1 MNKKRAA
8 AGKKNKSLINA
19 KALAQSGNTVVRS
32 FNMIN
37 QNIPHSDSIVAD
49 LKPAVDPV
57 ALDKAIHSPIIRS
70 GIQVSQN
77 RVVGSKFRLQLTPI
91 VSFFNEEEKK
101 EILAWASKVERMFDM
116 YANSPEKYIDA
127 ERKLSFTEI
136 LRQTV
141 SQDLIFGEHFL
152 MRTERKNLKMGVG
165 FCVQGIDPWRVKTPV
180 GISESFNF
188 RFGVIKDELG
198 AAKAYCVYN
207 SLPELIGAY
216 YEPENWRIINREST
230 ILINGR
236 EIDLF
241 NILHGFNQFRPSQ
254 TRGYSDISTI
264 LPLIKQLDTARGY
277 ALQSMNL
284 ALKYAFFLE
293 ADPQTDLMRD
303 VFQANLEH
311 GETRKDDYGESL
323 VDLQDWN
330 KLYYDQFKTKFDSVD
345 IPQLT
350 PGEKINVLSPHQNAL
365 NAHGMIQDNVFILAK
380 IFGLSQESLTGDFR
394 NSNYSSARLSEALT
408 WEGIKAKREASVNV
422 DATTIFK
429 GWADEM
435 MLRGLLPLL
444 PTRVN
449 YWEKRDILLNCDWIG
464 AGKIIIDENKYAS
477 SVKTML
483 ECNVTTLRDV
493 LNEQGKDLDE
503 VLEQLAFEELRKSEL
518 GIKDENGQTTNQFF
532 DVVGA

>member
-1 MNKKRAA
+1 
-8 AGKKNKSLINA
+8 
-19 KALAQSGNTVVRS
+19 
-32 FNMIN
+32 
-37 QNIPHSDSIVAD
+37 
-49 LKPAVDPV
+49 
-57 ALDKAIHSPIIRS
+57 
-70 GIQVSQN
+70 
-77 RVVGSKFRLQLTPI
+77 
-91 VSFFNEEEKK
+91 
-101 EILAWASKVERMFDM
+101 
-116 YANSPEKYIDA
+116 
-127 ERKLSFTEI
+127 
-136 LRQTV
+136 
-141 SQDLIFGEHFL
+141 
-152 MRTERKNLKMGVG
+152 
-165 FCVQGIDPWRVKTPV
+165 
-180 GISESFNF
+180 
-188 RFGVIKDELG
+188 
-198 AAKAYCVYN
+198 
-207 SLPELIGAY
+207 
-216 YEPENWRIINREST
+216 
-230 ILINGR
+230 
-236 EIDLF
+236 
-241 NILHGFNQFRPSQ
+241 
-254 TRGYSDISTI
+254 
-264 LPLIKQLDTARGY
+264 
-277 ALQSMNL
+277 MNL